1 MRVSGVTR
9 GAMTAFSILSL
20 VLPFAG
26 ITVSALAQS
35 YPAKPIRLIIDTAPG
50 GVTDILG
57 RMSAESLALQS
68 GRQVIV
74 ENKSGS
80 SGHIALDYLA
90 HAPNDGYTLMMV
102 GGGNLVIQPFLQK
115 SLPFDPLNDFL
126 PVFNVAETPHI
137 LVVPQVLPAN
147 TVAEFVAYA
156 KSNPGKINYGSAG
169 IGSPPHLSGY
179 LFARTTGINLTH
191 VPYKGVAGTMP
202 DLVAGRIQLVSMSLG
217 SARTS
222 LNAGNLKALATAA
235 KKRLGGLPS
244 VPTAAEAGI
253 PGWDMSAWF
262 GVFSP
267 RDTNPEVVR
276 YINGKMQAWVDE
288 PRTRARF
295 LDIGAESIGGSP
307 ASFAERVRSD
317 FKYWGQVI
325 KESGITL
332 D

>member
-1 MRVSGVTR
+1 MRVSVAAR
-9 GAMTAFSILSL
+9 AAMTAVSL
-20 VLPFAG
+20 LALASPFAG
-26 ITVSALAQS
+26 FPVGALAQN
-35 YPAKPIRLIIDTAPG
+35 YPAKSIRLIIDTAPG

-57 RMSAESLALQS
+57 RMSAESLATQS
-68 GRQVIV
+68 GRQVVV

-90 HAPNDGYTLMMV
+90 HAPGDGYTLMIV

-137 LVVPQVLPAN
+137 LVVPQALPAG

-156 KSNPGKINYGSAG
+156 KSNPGKVNYGSAG

-179 LFARTTGINLTH
+179 LFARTTGLNLTH

-217 SARTS
+217 SARTN
-222 LNAGNLKALATAA
+222 LKAGTLKALATAA
-235 KKRLGGLPS
+235 RKRLGGLS
-244 VPTAAEAGI
+244 DVPTAAEAGI

-267 RDTNPEVVR
+267 RDASPEIVR
-276 YINGKMQAWVDE
+276 YINSKLQTWVDD
-288 PRTRARF
+288 PKTRARF
-295 LDIGAESIGGSP
+295 LDIGAEPVGGS
-307 ASFAERVRSD
+307 AAAFADRVRSD